1 MYYVN
6 KTYIVDITIKITILV
21 LVFWTGTFIL
31 KESDHRETYQ
41 KELSQIRSLQMK
53 NQKISD
59 QNSQK
64 RYHLQD
70 KDIFSVD
77 ELNRMVQAFLDSQTG
92 LIVEDKSITQNRSV
106 TRNLLIDPSRD
117 IFVYE
122 VQFGFLGQFLDLKI
136 FLNQLLK
143 VQKLLII
150 KYISFDAKDFPV
162 NRAKVVF
169 YVFTN

>member
-1 MYYVN
+1 M
-6 KTYIVDITIKITILV
+6 
-21 LVFWTGTFIL
+21 
-31 KESDHRETYQ
+31 
-41 KELSQIRSLQMK
+41 
-53 NQKISD
+53 
-59 QNSQK
+59 
-64 RYHLQD
+64 
-70 KDIFSVD
+70 D

-106 TRNLLIDPSRD
+106 TRNLLVDPSRD